1 MWRLDSPGR
10 LGPVSS
16 QTSVVDAGVLERARQ
31 AAAEVAERA
40 GVRIAPVQDV
50 AGIGAAERFLAGVW
64 RTPKESPP
72 LPAEVLRSL
81 CHAGGSVLAARAGD
95 ELVGAAVAVF
105 EPPATRAV
113 YSLIAGAATSDRG
126 IGLALKLA
134 QRAWA
139 LERGATAM
147 SWTFD
152 PLVGRNARFNLVKLG
167 ARAVDYVVDFYGPM
181 GDGINAGDETDR
193 LTIRWDLLADP
204 PAGTDD
210 AGEDRQGAESTAV
223 APDGGPLSA
232 RAGQLRWCRVPRD
245 VVALRAED
253 PAAAMAWR
261 RAVRGVLTEAF
272 EDGYVGT
279 AMSRDGWYRLERSPA

>member
-1 MWRLDSPGR
+1 
-10 LGPVSS
+10 
-16 QTSVVDAGVLERARQ
+16 VVDAGVVHRARQ

-40 GVRIAPVQDV
+40 GVRIAPVEDV
-50 AGIGAAERFLAGVW
+50 AGIVEAEQFLAGVW
-64 RTPKESPP
+64 RTPKDHPP
-72 LPAEVLRSL
+72 LPADVMRSL
-81 CHAGGSVLAARAGD
+81 CHAGGSVLAARAGA

-113 YSLIAGAATSDRG
+113 YSLVAGAGTSDRG
-126 IGLALKLA
+126 IGLALKQA

-147 SWTFD
+147 TWTFD
-152 PLVGRNARFNLVKLG
+152 PLIGRNARFNLVKLG

-181 GDGINAGDETDR
+181 DDGINAGDETDR

-204 PAGTDD
+204 PSGD
-210 AGEDRQGAESTAV
+210 AAGAEPARDGAEPGAV
-223 APDGGPLSA
+223 APDGGPLA
-232 RAGQLRWCRVPRD
+232 VRAGQLRWCRVPRD

-253 PAAAMAWR
+253 PAAALAWR

-272 EDGYVGT
+272 ADGYVGT

>member
-1 MWRLDSPGR
+1 M
-10 LGPVSS
+10 SS
-16 QTSVVDAGVLERARQ
+16 QTSVVDARVTERARL
-31 AAAEVAERA
+31 AATQVAARA
-40 GVRIAPVQDV
+40 GVRIEPVEDV

-64 RTPKESPP
+64 RTPKENPP

-95 ELVGAAVAVF
+95 ELVGAAVAMF

-139 LERGATAM
+139 LECGATAM
-147 SWTFD
+147 KWTFD
-152 PLVGRNARFNLVKLG
+152 PLIGRNARFNLVKLG
-167 ARAVDYVVDFYGPM
+167 ARAVDYVIDFYGPM

-193 LTIRWDLLADP
+193 LTVRWDLLADP
-204 PAGTDD
+204 PSGD
-210 AGEDRQGAESTAV
+210 GGAEPDRAGAEPTAV
-223 APDGGPLSA
+223 APDGGPLA
-232 RAGQLRWCRVPRD
+232 AGAGQLRWCRVPRD
-245 VVALRAED
+245 IVALRAED
-253 PAAAMAWR
+253 PAAALAWR

-272 EDGYVGT
+272 DDGYVGT
-279 AMSRDGWYRLERSPA
+279 SMSRDGWYRLERSPA

>member
-1 MWRLDSPGR
+1 M
-10 LGPVSS
+10 SS
-16 QTSVVDAGVLERARQ
+16 QIGAVDAGVAARARL
-31 AAAEVAERA
+31 AAVEVAARA
-40 GVRIAPVQDV
+40 GVRVEPVEDV

-64 RTPKESPP
+64 RTPKGSPP
-72 LPAEVLRSL
+72 LPADVLRGL

-113 YSLIAGAATSDRG
+113 YSLVAGAGTSDRG
-126 IGLALKLA
+126 IGLALKHA

-147 SWTFD
+147 TWTFD

-167 ARAVDYVVDFYGPM
+167 ARAVSYVIDFYGPM
-181 GDGINAGDETDR
+181 ADGINAGDETDR

-204 PAGTDD
+204 PTGPPADPPAGPDSS
-210 AGEDRQGAESTAV
+210 GEGRVPTERTPV
-223 APDGGPLSA
+223 APDGGPLAA
-232 RAGQLRWCRVPRD
+232 RAGVLRWCRVPRD
-245 VVALRAED
+245 IVALRAED
-253 PAAAMAWR
+253 PAAALAWR

-272 EDGYVGT
+272 DDGYVGT
-279 AMSRDGWYRLERSPA
+279 SMSRDGWYRLERSSE